1 MVLGRSPMVAIRVVH
16 LKPRMVVLHGPKD
29 VDQVGKALAEKE
41 RIILTLSGMK
51 EEQMIER
58 LSALSSPSKVAS
70 SFASAGIEKKL
81 A

>member
-1 MVLGRSPMVAIRVVH
+1 VVH

-41 RIILTLSGMK
+41 RIILAISGMK
-51 EEQMIER
+51 EEQMIEK
-58 LSALSSPSKVAS
+58 LSALSSRRGPATPFS
-70 SFASAGIEKKL
+70 SPGLERKL